1 MAEVSRDELAAMTDQ
16 ELLAYEREQPRRP
29 LHEPPEGER
38 DAAGSPAAGMG
49 LASDEAAGPVGR
61 RSAFGRFCRR
71 VLLVDLRR
79 AGRCSGWCT
88 SPAGGG
94 WPTVS
99 ASPSAKLSTRR
110 SRRGPTRSRPG
121 S

>member
-1 MAEVSRDELAAMTDQ
+1 MR
-16 ELLAYEREQPRRP
+16 LLAQF
-29 LHEPPEGER
+29 
-38 DAAGSPAAGMG
+38 
-49 LASDEAAGPVGR
+49 VG
-61 RSAFGRFCRR
+61 
-71 VLLVDLRR
+71 VLLLVGFIGAYFWWIFAAR
-79 AGRCSGWCT
+79 RCSGWCT

-99 ASPSAKLSTRR
+99 ASPSAKLSTRLL